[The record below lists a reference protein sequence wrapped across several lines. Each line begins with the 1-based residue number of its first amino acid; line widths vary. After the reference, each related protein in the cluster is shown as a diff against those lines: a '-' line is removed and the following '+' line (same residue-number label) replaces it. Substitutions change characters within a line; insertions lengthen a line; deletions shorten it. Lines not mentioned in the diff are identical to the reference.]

1 MKRRQLAH
9 FEFFAVDVGDSLMR
23 NFLTIGTSLAVAIAL
38 SAWPNIAVAA
48 ISDNFSDLN
57 DTVSPTWTHLDGLTA
72 STGQTWDASTGQY
85 RFRGP
90 NNGFSNLGFAGSY
103 VGSQSFTNVTTQ
115 ADIVA
120 FLDDPQLQG
129 APFGV
134 GARLDGNNGFNL
146 LKGYAYAYEPH
157 AAGGAGEVVLYRING
172 ASLVDLGAQQV
183 TLDPNKDYRFV
194 LDIQGTTLHGQ
205 VFEIGG
211 GMVAERFATDAT
223 YASGF
228 SGLFAYSQNPIP
240 PLDVTWD
247 NFSARVPEPS
257 TVLLAIASACMLF
270 VGRRV
275 RSAA

>member
-1 MKRRQLAH
+1 MKNILRTVSLLA
-9 FEFFAVDVGDSLMR
+9 
-23 NFLTIGTSLAVAIAL
+23 AIAIVGE
-38 SAWPNIAVAA
+38 SQQVDAA
-48 ISDNFSDLN
+48 IFDDFSDLN
-57 DTVSPTWTHLDGLTA
+57 DTANPTWTHLNGLTA
-72 STGQTWDASTGQY
+72 SSGQTWDASTGQY
-85 RFRGP
+85 RFTAP

-103 VGSQSFTNVTTQ
+103 VGSQSFTDVTVQ
-115 ADIVA
+115 ADIVS
-120 FLDDPQLQG
+120 FKDDPVLQG

-157 AAGGAGEVVLYRING
+157 AAGGLGEVVLYRITG
-172 ASLVDLGAQQV
+172 ASLSDLGAQQV
-183 TLDPNKDYRFV
+183 TLDPSKDYRFV
-194 LDIQGTTLHGQ
+194 LNIQGTQLHGQ

-247 NFSARVPEPS
+247 NFLTRVPEPATSMLVALS
-257 TVLLAIASACMLF
+257 TAMLLLGHRFRC
-270 VGRRV
+270 GR
-275 RSAA
+275 